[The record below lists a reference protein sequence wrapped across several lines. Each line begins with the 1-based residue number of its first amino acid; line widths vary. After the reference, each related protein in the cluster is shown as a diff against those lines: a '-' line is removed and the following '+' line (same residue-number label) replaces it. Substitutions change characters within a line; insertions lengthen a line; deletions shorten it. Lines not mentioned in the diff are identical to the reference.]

1 MTIKRL
7 LISIFIWL
15 LLILTTKMQPN
26 EMVPCL
32 SSSSSCGNG
41 TSTKP
46 SCSSNLNC
54 DCFPLAVYSNSST
67 KAICAYIL
75 PCDAVVP
82 CNSSNKFAC
91 STVPNTVCVNGT
103 RCQQPVCY
111 PLALTNA
118 KICPPAVSTKTS
130 TTTIATIIRSTTLL
144 PTTKI
149 TTKITTYRSTTTPS
163 TTFKLSTT
171 TSISKQNIL
180 CSSAMWSP
188 NGITVAGVGNGNWG
202 SAMNKLSYPRDI
214 AIDSHQ
220 NLIIADNGNDR
231 IQKYF
236 TSNGTII
243 TLLRNVGVFNVFID
257 RYDNIYYDDYSS
269 VQKLSNDSLIVTT
282 TVAGDN
288 RTQGNKT
295 NQLNEPQGLY
305 IDRFGNV
312 YVSDSA
318 NHRVMKWLVNASE
331 GIVVAG
337 GNGNGSASNQLS
349 YPKHI
354 FVDEVNEV
362 GAIYICDFMNMRIQ
376 KWLPGAQ
383 LGITVAG
390 GNGIGGGL
398 NQLFYPDSII
408 LDPITRIMYLADYGN
423 NRIVKWLPN
432 AQQGQIIAGGNGQG
446 TGVNQFFRPL
456 GIKFDSSNW
465 NLFVTDWANSRI
477 QKFLFNVSSC

>member
-1 MTIKRL
+1 
-7 LISIFIWL
+7 
-15 LLILTTKMQPN
+15 
-26 EMVPCL
+26 
-32 SSSSSCGNG
+32 
-41 TSTKP
+41 
-46 SCSSNLNC
+46 
-54 DCFPLAVYSNSST
+54 
-67 KAICAYIL
+67 
-75 PCDAVVP
+75 
-82 CNSSNKFAC
+82 
-91 STVPNTVCVNGT
+91 
-103 RCQQPVCY
+103 
-111 PLALTNA
+111 
-118 KICPPAVSTKTS
+118 
-130 TTTIATIIRSTTLL
+130 
-144 PTTKI
+144 
-149 TTKITTYRSTTTPS
+149 
-163 TTFKLSTT
+163 
-171 TSISKQNIL
+171 
-180 CSSAMWSP
+180 MWSP

>member
-1 MTIKRL
+1 
-7 LISIFIWL
+7 
-15 LLILTTKMQPN
+15 MQPN

-188 NGITVAGVGNGNWG
+188 NGITVAGIGNGRWG
-202 SAMNKLSYPRDI
+202 SAMNELNYPRNV

-220 NLIIADNGNDR
+220 NLIIADSGNGR

-243 TLLRNVGVFNVFID
+243 TLLSNVAVYHVFID
-257 RYDNIYYDDYSS
+257 QYDNIYYDDYSS
-269 VQKLSNDSLIVTT
+269 VQKLSSGGLIVTKT

-295 NQLNEPQGLY
+295 NQLNQPQGLY
-305 IDRFGNV
+305 IDRFGTV
-312 YVSDSA
+312 YVSDSG
-318 NHRVMKWLVNASE
+318 NHRVMKWYVNASE

-337 GNGNGSASNQLS
+337 SNGDGSASNQLS
-349 YPKHI
+349 SPHSI

-362 GAIYICDFMNMRIQ
+362 GAIYICDFRNMRIQ

-398 NQLFYPDSII
+398 NQLFYPVSII
-408 LDPITRIMYLADYGN
+408 LDPITRIMYLADYGD

-432 AQQGQIIAGGNGQG
+432 AKQGQIIAGGNGQSARA
-446 TGVNQFFRPL
+446 NEFFRPQ
-456 GIKFDSSNW
+456 GIKFDSNW
-465 NLFVTDWANSRI
+465 NLFVTDWANNRI